1 MMSLGTGS
9 ATPIAIHTLPNH
21 TIGTAMSL
29 GMTLKTTLVGLCITA
44 IVIAGMAIVLRNTRY
59 TETAIR
65 QLTDDVLK
73 QQIES
78 EHFNLH
84 IHHLLAQAR
93 TLAQSPSQH
102 DALAIEDEIEL
113 AQRGLTVLQQLLVPD
128 DEFDIDISD
137 VRMQLL
143 DRRRQLLGELTLTIR
158 EIQQRAG
165 QSNENISALGKLD
178 ALEAITSEL
187 EQDSD
192 KVIERAIDDA
202 TIAASTGIGRVDT
215 SVIVVLS
222 LLVGVLL
229 LTVFF
234 VWRTVAQPITRLAHA
249 VGALAGGDLSA
260 SVAVTN
266 KDELGV
272 LQQNFNQ
279 TSQAL
284 RLADER
290 VAEQQRLLER
300 RVEERTAE
308 LRHTLGELQAA
319 NQAEAELRTTIRDL
333 SMPIV
338 PILDGIVVMPLIGMI
353 DAGRAHSIIT
363 TLLHGIEQHRAR
375 TVFLDV
381 TGVPLI
387 DTYIAQTLI
396 QASDAA
402 RLLGAETVLVGL
414 RPELAQTIVGLG
426 VSLAG
431 LKTRADLQSGMR
443 AELAMMP
450 HSA

>member
-1 MMSLGTGS
+1 MSLSITQ
-9 ATPIAIHTLPNH
+9 
-21 TIGTAMSL
+21 
-29 GMTLKTTLVGLCITA
+29 KTSLVGLCITA
-44 IVIAGMAIVLRNTRY
+44 IVIAGMAVVLSNILY
-59 TETAIR
+59 AETAIR

-84 IHHLLAQAR
+84 IQNLLAQTRAF
-93 TLAQSPSQH
+93 AQAPSASS
-102 DALAIEDEIEL
+102 ALAIDGEIKQAQGSL
-113 AQRGLTVLQQLLVPD
+113 AILQQLLAPD
-128 DEFDIDISD
+128 DEFDRDIQD
-137 VRMQLL
+137 ERMQLL
-143 DRRRQLLGELTLTIR
+143 ERRTQLLGELSLVVHDLPQAAAQAS
-158 EIQQRAG
+158 E
-165 QSNENISALGKLD
+165 SSSSLGKLD
-178 ALEAITSEL
+178 ALEAIAKEL

-192 KVIERAIDDA
+192 VVIDRAIGNA
-202 TIAASTGIGRVDT
+202 TAAAAIGMDSIET
-215 SVIVVLS
+215 SVIAVLIVLIGA
-222 LLVGVLL
+222 LLITIVL
-229 LTVFF
+229 VR
-234 VWRTVAQPITRLAHA
+234 RTVAQPIVRLAHA
-249 VGALAGGDLSA
+249 VSTLASGGLSA

-266 KDELGV
+266 RDELGV
-272 LQQNFNQ
+272 LQRSFNQ

-319 NQAEAELRTTIRDL
+319 SQAEAELRIAIRDL

-338 PILDGIVVMPLIGMI
+338 PILDGIVVMPLIGLI
-353 DAGRAHSIIT
+353 DTDRAQSIIT
-363 TLLHGIEQHRAR
+363 ALLHGIEQHGAR

-387 DTYIAQTLI
+387 DSQIAQVLI
-396 QASDAA
+396 QAAQAA

-426 VSLAG
+426 VSLTG

-443 AELAMMP
+443 AALATMP
-450 HSA
+450 RSA

>member
-1 MMSLGTGS
+1 MSLSITQ
-9 ATPIAIHTLPNH
+9 
-21 TIGTAMSL
+21 
-29 GMTLKTTLVGLCITA
+29 KTSLVGLCITA
-44 IVIAGMAIVLRNTRY
+44 IVIAGMAVVLSNILY
-59 TETAIR
+59 AETAIR

-84 IHHLLAQAR
+84 IQNLLAQTRAF
-93 TLAQSPSQH
+93 AQAPSASS
-102 DALAIEDEIEL
+102 ALAIDGEIKQAQGSL
-113 AQRGLTVLQQLLVPD
+113 AILQQLLAPD
-128 DEFDIDISD
+128 DEFDRDIQD
-137 VRMQLL
+137 ERMQLL
-143 DRRRQLLGELTLTIR
+143 ERRTQLLGELSLVVHDLPQAAAQAS
-158 EIQQRAG
+158 E
-165 QSNENISALGKLD
+165 SSSSLGKLD
-178 ALEAITSEL
+178 ALEAIAKEL

-192 KVIERAIDDA
+192 VVIDRAIGNA
-202 TIAASTGIGRVDT
+202 TAAAAIGMDSIET
-215 SVIVVLS
+215 SVIAVLIVLIGA
-222 LLVGVLL
+222 LLITIVL
-229 LTVFF
+229 VR
-234 VWRTVAQPITRLAHA
+234 RTVAQPIVRLAHA
-249 VGALAGGDLSA
+249 VSTLAGGGLSA

-266 KDELGV
+266 RDELGV
-272 LQQNFNQ
+272 LQRSFNQ

-319 NQAEAELRTTIRDL
+319 SQAEAELRIAIRDL

-338 PILDGIVVMPLIGMI
+338 PILDGIVVMPLIGLI
-353 DAGRAHSIIT
+353 DTDRAQSIIT
-363 TLLHGIEQHRAR
+363 ALLHGIEQHGAR

-387 DTYIAQTLI
+387 DSQIAQVLI
-396 QASDAA
+396 QAAQAA

-426 VSLAG
+426 VSLTG

-443 AELAMMP
+443 AALATMP
-450 HSA
+450 RSA